1 MNSVMQDIYDEVHS
15 IAVRQRYL
23 TNEDFACLFIK
34 HTVLDCVKTIDQ
46 LVAQRV
52 PASEY
57 TEFLRKRYDIS
68 KNN

>member
-1 MNSVMQDIYDEVHS
+1 MNSVMQDIYDQVRL
-15 IAVRQRYL
+15 IAIQRPYL
-23 TNEDFACLFIK
+23 TNEDFAQLFIK
-34 HTVLDCVKTIDQ
+34 YSVLDCVKTLDM

-57 TEFLRKRYDIS
+57 AEFLRKRYDIS